1 MSSRPTMEKAHIAA
15 ATVTEPDDPTPHP
28 NGNSI
33 VTSKCASIPTVVSI
47 LPIAPAQVALA
58 YLPGKPA
65 VTSLIVGARTSEQLA
80 ENLGAARI
88 VLTAEE
94 RQRLDAI
101 TELPLLYPYWHQAK
115 IASDRLSP
123 ADLTLLGRY
132 LER

>member
-1 MSSRPTMEKAHIAA
+1 LTGKYRRGQQPPPGSRQLTDWN
-15 ATVTEPDDPTPHP
+15 EPPVRDQDALY
-28 NGNSI
+28 NI
-33 VTSKCASIPTVVSI
+33 VETLVNVGEERG
-47 LPIAPAQVALA
+47 IAPAQVALA
-58 YLPGKPA
+58 YLLGKPA

-123 ADLTLLGRY
+123 ADLTLLGRH